1 MRDSE
6 IAGPYLTFPDVDLL
20 DKKTRDKAVKAL
32 GRWISSK
39 KDFSHLELMK
49 LWKGLF
55 YCKGSR
61 IDLHVDLKGVRG
73 KGTIGSTRF

>member
-1 MRDSE
+1 MAKPNKKLRWSNLFSPFE
-6 IAGPYLTFPDVDLL
+6 LI

-32 GRWISSK
+32 GRWISNK

-55 YCKGSR
+55 YCKQLSR
-61 IDLHVDLKGVRG
+61 GQQDKDTNSGGRND
-73 KGTIGSTRF
+73 